1 MRDIKFRAWLDED
14 EKMLKPTSIWDFGG
28 DYAGASID
36 GIYLTY
42 QGYPDGK
49 IPLMQYTG
57 LKDKAGVEIYEG
69 DIVYY
74 ENVKGHHQKCQI
86 LYLDAA
92 FVLWDTHPGYINVFS
107 KYLGHIARS
116 NRQYDTRAY
125 ELCEVIG
132 NIYEN
137 PELLKENK

>member
-1 MRDIKFRAWLDED
+1 MSDIKFRAWDIENNCLFDDNWNLSIQPEGVLFGEFDNDGWFPLD
-14 EKMLKPTSIWDFGG
+14 KSQ
-28 DYAGASID
+28 YS
-36 GIYLTY
+36 
-42 QGYPDGK
+42 
-49 IPLMQYTG
+49 LMQYTG
-57 LKDKAGVEIYEG
+57 LKDKNGVEIYEG

>member
-14 EKMLKPTSIWDFGG
+14 ERMLKPTSIWDFGG

-69 DIVYY
+69 DIVLQDGEEIIVSYGIQ
-74 ENVKGHHQKCQI
+74 EV
-86 LYLDAA
+86 DA
-92 FVLWDTHPGYINVFS
+92 FEGMGWNLWSFYDDDGNGYKANGVRLKSEI
-107 KYLGHIARS
+107 
-116 NRQYDTRAY
+116 
-125 ELCEVIG
+125 EVIG
-132 NIYEN
+132 NLYEN
-137 PELLKENK
+137 PELIKEEQL